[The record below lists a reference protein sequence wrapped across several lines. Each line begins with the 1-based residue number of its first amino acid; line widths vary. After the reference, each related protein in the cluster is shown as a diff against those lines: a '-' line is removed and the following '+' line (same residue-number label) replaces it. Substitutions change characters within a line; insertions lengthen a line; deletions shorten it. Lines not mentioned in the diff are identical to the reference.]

1 MVYQKIKKIYI
12 TLTYIT
18 NLITFIV
25 TQIYGNKTKRS
36 YEYTSISKYVANFY
50 IIIFNLIFILNTLLP
65 KFFIANFFSKY
76 CYFIDSDW
84 GKMTISYMISIMFWG
99 TDSLPHFLFGIITL
113 VSCLG
118 LYITEFIFNCQILT
132 GETEEEYIS
141 EKDPQ
146 KDELKHNIPDGQ
158 KSQDILINKL

>member
-1 MVYQKIKKIYI
+1 
-12 TLTYIT
+12 
-18 NLITFIV
+18 
-25 TQIYGNKTKRS
+25 
-36 YEYTSISKYVANFY
+36 
-50 IIIFNLIFILNTLLP
+50 
-65 KFFIANFFSKY
+65 
-76 CYFIDSDW
+76 
-84 GKMTISYMISIMFWG
+84 MTISYMISIMFWG